1 MLMIFVK
8 LWMNSTKNWNEV
20 ASKMYASAKEQEPEK
35 STDTSEEKKKDD
47 EEIEDADFEVV
58 D

>member
-1 MLMIFVK
+1 MDEL
-8 LWMNSTKNWNEV
+8 NKNWNEV